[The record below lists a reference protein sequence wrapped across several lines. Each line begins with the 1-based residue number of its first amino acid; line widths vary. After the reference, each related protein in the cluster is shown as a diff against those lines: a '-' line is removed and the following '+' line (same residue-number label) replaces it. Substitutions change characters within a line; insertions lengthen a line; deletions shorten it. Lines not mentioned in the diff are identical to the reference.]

1 MPDADRTAGR
11 PTESPSGSPTGSP
24 SGGPS
29 SGPSAQ
35 DLEAEIMRLNKV
47 VDALMDRSESSTNV
61 QGSDFGLFQTTIMLQ
76 DQVRLRSEELEAA
89 VRDAQG
95 DTGGPR
101 ASAPRDMQTLRRT
114 AALQIQLLEL
124 VVQQKDV
131 GELIDRVAAILDVP
145 IILFDTRGRV
155 VCCSR
160 SAADAPELAA
170 RTWATYK
177 ELQGSPDPDGVVTSA
192 GQRAFYREIRVMNH
206 TERVLAAVA
215 LHRRPTAFAGASL
228 LFLQQLVTLDLLRGR
243 DELRMRRRVRRGLLR
258 DVLAGDDTPDALR
271 IRLQAQG
278 FDDESVL
285 RIVIVEPE
293 SAKTPPDQ
301 APGSRA
307 TGRLG
312 GRLLRSLDDVL
323 TQRRIPFLSSSM
335 GALVVVLTELPDSGT
350 ATARALLADLQEAAG
365 QTVSPARVAVGCSAP
380 LAGIATAARGLQQ
393 AKAACI
399 AAGRAPHPEAAGI
412 FEELSGHF
420 RLLDGM
426 DERSLADL
434 VHRTFAPLLDYD
446 DRHRANLFE
455 TLRTLFEHRLAVQE
469 TADALHIH
477 RNTLQKRLAH
487 VEQLLAIDLSDLDVI
502 VDIRLGLHAAELLG
516 GPLP

>member
-1 MPDADRTAGR
+1 MPDPSRPAGC
-11 PTESPSGSPTGSP
+11 PDVQ
-24 SGGPS
+24 
-29 SGPSAQ
+29 A
-35 DLEAEIMRLNKV
+35 LEAEIGRLNKV

-61 QGSDFGLFQTTIMLQ
+61 QGSDFGLFQTTVMLQ
-76 DQVRLRSEELEAA
+76 DQVRLRSAELEAA
-89 VRDAQG
+89 VRDAQD
-95 DTGGPR
+95 DTSSTR

-145 IILFDTRGRV
+145 IILFDARGRV

-160 SAADAPELAA
+160 SAADAPDLAA
-170 RTWATYK
+170 RTWAAYK
-177 ELQGSPDPDGVVTSA
+177 DLQGSPDPDGVITSP
-192 GQRAFYREIRVMNH
+192 GRRAFYREIQVMNH

-215 LHRRPTAFAGASL
+215 SHRQSTAFAGASL

-258 DVLAGDDTPDALR
+258 DVLAGDDTPDKLR

-278 FDDESVL
+278 FDEGSVL
-285 RIVIVEPE
+285 RVVIVEPQ
-293 SAKTPPDQ
+293 SPQTPPGQ
-301 APGSRA
+301 VPGMRPS
-307 TGRLG
+307 GRLG

-323 TQRRIPFLSSSM
+323 SQRRIPFLSSSM
-335 GALVVVLTELPDSGT
+335 ASLVVVITELPDSGT
-350 ATARALLADLQEAAG
+350 ATARALLGDLREAAA
-365 QTVSPARVAVGCSAP
+365 QAVSPAQVAVGCSAP
-380 LAGIATAARGLQQ
+380 LAGVAGAARGLQQ

-399 AAGRAPHPEAAGI
+399 AAGRGSHPGGTGI

-420 RLLDGM
+420 RLLDGL
-426 DERSLADL
+426 DEESLSAL
-434 VHRTFAPLLDYD
+434 VHRTFAPLLGYD
-446 DRHRANLFE
+446 ARHHANLFE

-487 VEQLLAIDLSDLDVI
+487 VEQLLAIDLNDLDAV
-502 VDIRLGLHAAELLG
+502 VDIRLGLHAVELLG